1 MGDSITRM
9 VAEGSMVMHIM
20 ARVYKYRLNSRL
32 RWTEEMLEDSVEN
45 LRDDTKERM
54 RTVLN
59 EAREKIT
66 ARRKHFLDKSH
77 KNSL

>member
-45 LRDDTKERM
+45 IRDDTKERM

-59 EAREKIT
+59 ETREKIIT
-66 ARRKHFLDKSH
+66 RRKHLLDKSH
-77 KNSL
+77 KTSA

>member
-59 EAREKIT
+59 ETREKII
-66 ARRKHFLDKSH
+66 ARRKHLLDKSH
-77 KNSL
+77 KTSD

>member
-32 RWTEEMLEDSVEN
+32 RWTEEILEDSVES

-59 EAREKIT
+59 ETREKII
-66 ARRKHFLDKSH
+66 ARRKHLLDKSH
-77 KNSL
+77 KTSD